1 MLEVRMWRERPIML
15 GGVGDSAAG
24 KTTLTE
30 KLRAAK
36 SGTRRGEIR

>member
-1 MLEVRMWRERPIML
+1 MLEVTMWIGRPIML

-30 KLRAAK
+30 ILRAAK

>member
-1 MLEVRMWRERPIML
+1 MWRERPIML

-30 KLRAAK
+30 ILGAAK
-36 SGTRRGEIR
+36 TGTRRGEIR